1 MAIASAP
8 LAFEKY
14 EGSGNDFLLVEAS
27 DENAV
32 PRDLAVALCDRHFGV
47 GADGVLLILPARSAE
62 CAARMRVI
70 NADGSIPEM
79 CGNGARC
86 VALHIA
92 HGKRAASLRIETDAG
107 VRECWLERGEGEAM
121 ITVDMGIVRVAEDDA
136 LQIDGKSFAVSVANA
151 GNPHAVLFGNFSR
164 KDAEHLGP
172 RIATH
177 PSFPRGTNVE
187 FARTSGERIDL
198 LVWERGV
205 GMTSACGTGACA
217 TVAVACRKG
226 LVRLGVPVTVVLPGG
241 QLEIAVAEDGRT
253 TLRGPARHVFSG
265 RLAGA

>member
-8 LAFEKY
+8 LRFEKY
-14 EGSGNDFLLVEAS
+14 EGSGNDFLVIEAG

-32 PRDLAVALCDRHFGV
+32 PRDLAVALCDRHLGV
-47 GADGVLLILPARSAE
+47 GADGVLLVLPARSPE
-62 CAARMRVI
+62 CSARMRVI

-92 HGKRAASLRIETDAG
+92 QGKRVAALRIETDAG
-107 VRECWLERGEGEAM
+107 IRDCQLQQGGGEAM
-121 ITVDMGIVRVAEDDA
+121 VTVDMGIVQVAEDCT
-136 LQIDGKSFAVSVANA
+136 LLIDGRSFVVAVANA

-164 KDAEHLGP
+164 SDAEHLGP

-177 PSFPRGTNVE
+177 PSFPHGTNVE
-187 FARTSGERIDL
+187 FARVGGERIDL

-217 TVAVACRKG
+217 TVAVACHKG
-226 LVRLGVPVTVVLPGG
+226 LARRGVPVTVVLPGG
-241 QLEIAVAEDGRT
+241 QLQIAVGDNGRT

-265 RLAGA
+265 QLAGA